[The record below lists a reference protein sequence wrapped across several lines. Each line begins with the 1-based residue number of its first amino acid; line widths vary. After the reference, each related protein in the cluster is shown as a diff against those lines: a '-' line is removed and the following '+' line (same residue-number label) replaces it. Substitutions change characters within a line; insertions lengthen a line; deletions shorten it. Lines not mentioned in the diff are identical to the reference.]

1 MELLYTDARIVV
13 CLKPAGVLSTDSP
26 GGMPE
31 LLRRALGEGE
41 TGCVRTVHR
50 LDQPVGGVMVFAR
63 SRMADSL
70 LSQQIQRH
78 EFQKEYLA
86 VLQGVPAAPQGLLS
100 DLLRRDKQTRRTVV
114 AKESDPD
121 ARPAQLRYRL
131 LSQRD
136 GNSLVHIV
144 LLTGRTHQIR
154 AQFSARGLPLYGDG
168 KYGAAA
174 GGPLGLWSYRLAF
187 RHPQSGE
194 ALCFTHDP
202 PAAPPW
208 DIFEY
213 EIKQIKELS
222 CVHSKQ
228 APSP

>member
-1 MELLYTDARIVV
+1 MKLLYTDARIVV

-41 TGCVRTVHR
+41 TGCVRTIHR

-70 LSQQIQRH
+70 LSQQVQRR
-78 EFQKEYLA
+78 EFEKEYLA
-86 VLQGVPAAPQGLLS
+86 VLQGIPAAAAGRLS
-100 DLLRRDKQTRRTVV
+100 DYLRREPATRRTVL
-114 AKESDPD
+114 AQPSDPD
-121 ARPAQLRYRL
+121 ARPAQLLYRL
-131 LSQRD
+131 LGQRD
-136 GNSLVHIV
+136 GRSLVHIV

-154 AQFSARGLPLYGDG
+154 SQFSARGLPLCGDQ
-168 KYGAAA
+168 KYGAADD
-174 GGPLGLWSYRLAF
+174 GPLGLWSYRLAF

-194 ALCFTHDP
+194 PVSFFHAP

-208 DIFEY
+208 DIFEK
-213 EIKQIKELS
+213 EIEELS
-222 CVHSKQ
+222 CVQ
-228 APSP
+228 VNQPPST